1 MAKDVAELARP
12 SIFRIRPYVPGKP
25 IEEVERELGIR
36 SQDLIKLASN
46 ENPAGP
52 SPLAV
57 AAMCREARRTNL
69 YPDSQCYEL
78 KRALADHLG
87 VTPGHIIV
95 GNGSDEVLKIITE
108 AFLNPGEEVVYGAP
122 TFAEYEFAA
131 RVMDGKTVEVPLR
144 GQTYDLEAMAGR
156 VTGRTKLVIICNPN
170 NPTGTIVGR
179 EEVERFLRRM
189 PEQVLTVFDEAYFD
203 YVTSQDF
210 PDTLEYVRQGRRVVV
225 LRTFSKIYALAGLR
239 VGYGVADPEII
250 DCLMRVR
257 EPFNV
262 NSLAQ
267 AAALASLADCGH
279 RERARQAN
287 IEGRDYLYREL
298 GEIGLEF
305 TPTQANFI
313 FIRLPVPGM
322 EVFEALLRR
331 GVIVRPCQSFGCP
344 EHIRVTIGTGEQNRR
359 FIDALRLV
367 LADTAAEGKR

>member
-1 MAKDVAELARP
+1 MARDAAELARP

-25 IEEVERELGIR
+25 IEEVERELGIG
-36 SQDLIKLASN
+36 SQDIIKLASN

-57 AAMCREARRTNL
+57 AAMCREAQRTNI
-69 YPDSQCYEL
+69 YPDSHCHQL
-78 KRALADHLG
+78 KQALAGHLG
-87 VTPGHIIV
+87 VTPRHIIV
-95 GNGSDEVLKIITE
+95 GNGSDEVLRMIAE
-108 AFLNPGEEVVYGAP
+108 AFLNPGEEVVYGVP
-122 TFAEYEFAA
+122 TFSEYEFVT
-131 RVMDGKTVEVPLR
+131 RVMGGETVEVPLR
-144 GQTYDLEAMAGR
+144 SQTYDLEAIAER
-156 VTGRTKLVIICNPN
+156 ITGRTKLVIICNPN

-179 EEVERFLRRM
+179 EEVERFLRRL
-189 PEQVLTVFDEAYFD
+189 PEQVLAVFDEAYFD
-203 YVTSQDF
+203 YVTSPDF
-210 PDTLEYVRQGRRVVV
+210 PETLEYVRQGRKVIV

-239 VGYGVADPEII
+239 VGYGVAEPEII

-267 AAALASLADCGH
+267 AAALASLADPGY
-279 RERARQAN
+279 REKARQAN

-298 GEIGLEF
+298 REIGLEF

-313 FIRLPVPGM
+313 FIRLPVPGA

-359 FIDALRLV
+359 FIAALRRV
-367 LADTAAEGKR
+367 LDELAAAGKK